1 MSKLLE
7 KIKAD
12 RLIARKQG
20 DVLSAMQLT
29 TLLGEASPSGTQTVT
44 DDEVQKVIT
53 KFAKNAKE
61 MLEYT
66 GDPEKRKDITVEIQ
80 LYESYLPK
88 QLTEDELQRIIINAV
103 DEMGFNSIGAIMG
116 FLNMTHKGKFDGKL
130 ASQIAK
136 EII

>member
-7 KIKAD
+7 KIKKD
-12 RLIARKQG
+12 RLTVMKQG
-20 DVLSAMQLT
+20 DRIVATQLT
-29 TLLGEASPSGTQTVT
+29 TLLGEASPSGNQEVT
-44 DDEVQKVIT
+44 DQDVEKVVQ

-61 MLEYT
+61 MLKYT
-66 GDPEKRKDITVEIQ
+66 SDPQKQYNIEWEIV

-88 QLTEDELQRIIINAV
+88 QLTEDEIRRIITHAQEDLGLN
-103 DEMGFNSIGAIMG
+103 NIGQIMG
-116 FLNMTHKGKFDGKL
+116 FLNKNHKGQFDGKL

>member
-1 MSKLLE
+1 
-7 KIKAD
+7 
-12 RLIARKQG
+12 
-20 DVLSAMQLT
+20 MQLT
-29 TLLGEASPSGTQTVT
+29 TLLGEASPSGTQTTT

-66 GDPEKRKDITVEIQ
+66 GDLEKRKDITVEIQ

-88 QLTEDELQRIIINAV
+88 QLTESELRYIITNV
-103 DEMGFNSIGAIMG
+103 HEGMNFQNIGQIMG
-116 FLNMTHKGKFDGKL
+116 YLNKTYKGQFDGKL